1 MTVEPDLERSTWTLR
16 SVRAGTAMV
25 PITVDSRPAVITFS
39 KDGRFSGSTGCN
51 NYFGQFSEAS
61 DGLAS
66 GPIGSTMMMC
76 REPLMIQERRVLDAL
91 EATRRI
97 EIDRDTLALVG
108 ADGVTLV
115 EAQRSDHGPGD
126 DPS

>member
-1 MTVEPDLERSTWTLR
+1 
-16 SVRAGTAMV
+16 MV
-25 PITVDSRPAVITFS
+25 PLTVGSRPAMITFGE
-39 KDGRFSGSTGCN
+39 DGRFSGSTGCN
-51 NYFGQFSEAS
+51 NYFGQFSPSS

-76 REPLMIQERRVLDAL
+76 PEPLMVQERRVLDAL

-97 EIDRDTLALVG
+97 EFDHDTLALVG
-108 ADGVTLV
+108 ADGVAVV
-115 EAQRSDHGPGD
+115 EAQRSDHGPDD